1 MRKRN
6 KKIKNNK
13 QIRTK
18 KNRKKMI
25 KSLYNREIVKRSRRI
40 TKRLNSQITRS
51 KNNKKIINNN
61 KKKIIINSQR
71 LNKII
76 INRIKI
82 RNQLNKI
89 KNQ

>member
-1 MRKRN
+1 MRERN

-25 KSLYNREIVKRSRRI
+25 KSIYNREIVKRSRRI
-40 TKRLNSQITRS
+40 TKILNSQITRS
-51 KNNKKIINNN
+51 KNNKKLINNN

-82 RNQLNKI
+82 KNQLNKI